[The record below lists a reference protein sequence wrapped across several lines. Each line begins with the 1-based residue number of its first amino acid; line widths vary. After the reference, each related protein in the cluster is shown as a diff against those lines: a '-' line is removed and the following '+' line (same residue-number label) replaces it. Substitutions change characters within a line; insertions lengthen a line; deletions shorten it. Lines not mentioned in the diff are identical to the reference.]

1 MPIHQGTRP
10 ETSPELIKAFEGL
23 ATSTIGNVLDDLGIG
38 SIGLNLGPVAP
49 GMRFVGAALTVKEV
63 TGAKNAYL
71 PSEFGLGAVVD
82 MCRPLDVVVI
92 DNGGQQVSTWGGVAS
107 VAAVQNGVVGLVVD
121 GGVRDADEIIELGF
135 PVFSRHVVPLSGK
148 TRVKVI
154 EINTTV
160 KIDGMPVHP
169 GDIIIGDSSGLV
181 VVPRARLQ
189 EVLAAAEE
197 ALAVDGRV
205 EQGIRDG
212 LSFAEAAAAANY
224 IPASAGGLA

>member
-1 MPIHQGTRP
+1 MPIHQGSRP
-10 ETSPELIKAFEGL
+10 DTVPELITAFKGL

-38 SIGLNLGPVAP
+38 SIGLNLRPVAS
-49 GMRFVGAALTVKEV
+49 GMRFIGAALTVKEV
-63 TGAKNAYL
+63 TGAKNAYK
-71 PSEFGLGAVVD
+71 PSEFGLGAVID
-82 MCRPLDVVVI
+82 LCQPLDVVVI

-107 VAAVQNGVVGLVVD
+107 VAAMQNGVAGLVVD
-121 GGVRDADEIIELGF
+121 GGVRDADEIIEQGF

-181 VVPRARLQ
+181 VVPR
-189 EVLAAAEE
+189 EHAAEVAQRAAE
-197 ALAVDGRV
+197 LEQQDRLAS
-205 EQGIRDG
+205 EEIRQG
-212 LSFAEAAAAANY
+212 LSFTEALRKYAK
-224 IPASAGGLA
+224 L

>member
-23 ATSTIGNVLDDLGIG
+23 ATSTIGNVLDDLDIG

-181 VVPRARLQ
+181 VVPRDR
-189 EVLAAAEE
+189 AAEVAQRASE
-197 ALAVDGRV
+197 LEHQDRLASD
-205 EQGIRDG
+205 EIRAG
-212 LSFAEAAAAANY
+212 LSFTEALRKYAK
-224 IPASAGGLA
+224 L

>member
-1 MPIHQGTRP
+1 MHQGSRP
-10 ETSPELIKAFEGL
+10 DTSPELIQAFQGL

-38 SIGLNLGPVAP
+38 SIGLNLRPVAP

-63 TGAKNAYL
+63 TGAKNAYK
-71 PSEFGLGAVVD
+71 PSEFGLGAVID
-82 MCRPLDVVVI
+82 LCQPLDVVVI

-107 VAAVQNGVVGLVVD
+107 VAAVRNGVAGLVVD
-121 GGVRDADEIIELGF
+121 GGVRDADEIIEQGF

-169 GDIIIGDSSGLV
+169 GDIIIGDASGLV
-181 VVPRARLQ
+181 VVPRDR
-189 EVLAAAEE
+189 AAEVARRASE
-197 ALAVDGRV
+197 LELQDRKAS
-205 EQGIRDG
+205 EEIRAG
-212 LSFAEAAAAANY
+212 LSFTEALRKYAK
-224 IPASAGGLA
+224 L